1 MDVTRILAI
10 RHGETAWNVETRLQ
24 GHLDIPLND
33 AGLLQAD
40 RLARALTGRE
50 TVDAIYAS
58 DLSRAHTTAQAL
70 ANAMGHTVRTHEGL
84 RERHFGVFQ
93 GCTFSEV
100 EAQWP
105 EHAVQWRKRTP
116 DWTPPG
122 GGESLLRLR
131 ERIVGTVNELAAQHT
146 GQQMVLV
153 AHGGV
158 LDILYRAAT
167 RLDLQAP
174 RTWSLTNT
182 AVNRLLWTPEGLS
195 LVGWGDTSHLDALAK
210 DESSL

>member
-33 AGLLQAD
+33 TGLLQAD

-50 TVDAIYAS
+50 AVDAIYAS

-70 ANAMGHTVRTHEGL
+70 AHAMGQAVRLHEGL

-93 GCTFSEV
+93 GRTFAEV
-100 EAQWP
+100 EAEWP

-116 DWTPPG
+116 EWTPPG
-122 GGESLLRLR
+122 GGESLLRLH
-131 ERIVGTVNELAAQHT
+131 ERIVNTVNELAVQHT
-146 GQQMVLV
+146 GQQVVLV
-153 AHGGV
+153 CHGGV

-182 AVNRLLWTPEGLS
+182 AVNRLMWTPEGLS

-210 DESSL
+210 DETSL

>member
-33 AGLLQAD
+33 TGLLQAN

-70 ANAMGHTVRTHEGL
+70 AHVMGHPVRTHEGL

-93 GCTFSEV
+93 GRTFAEV
-100 EAQWP
+100 EAEWP
-105 EHAVQWRKRTP
+105 EHAVQWRQRTP

-122 GGESLLRLR
+122 GGESLLRLH
-131 ERIVGTVNELAAQHT
+131 ERIVDTVNELAAQHT

-195 LVGWGDTSHLDALAK
+195 LVGWGDTSHLDALAI